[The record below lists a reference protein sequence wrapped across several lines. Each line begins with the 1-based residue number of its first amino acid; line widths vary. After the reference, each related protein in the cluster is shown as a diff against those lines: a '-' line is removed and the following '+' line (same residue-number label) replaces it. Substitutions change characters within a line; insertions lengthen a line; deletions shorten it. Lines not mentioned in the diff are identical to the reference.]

1 MKFIQIYKCQK
12 GLTLIELMIAIVV
25 GLILVAGVIQVFVA
39 NKQTYRITDAQSRL
53 QDNARFALEILT
65 RDIRSAGFSGC
76 RSIEKMNLKQIANS
90 PVPTQM
96 GENTIIRGSEADSST
111 SWSPVLELPVL
122 SEILKT
128 KVVAGTD
135 VITLQHGT
143 SCGATL
149 MENIG
154 NSGDDIKVVFPNSCN
169 ITAGN
174 TLMIADCEDAHIFR
188 ATSENISSDNKFQ
201 LIVHKET
208 NNQSNE
214 FCKTYLPSPDPNDPS
229 IPLGCNT
236 PDKKLYNYDAEVFKF
251 TAVTYF
257 IHREDDN
264 DPPALWAYDQTTANA
279 SELIE
284 GIEDLQ
290 VLYGSDDNDD
300 EIVDRYV
307 TAKVIEDAND
317 WDKVISAQISILVQ
331 TLDTNLTTSNQSVEF
346 NGTTI
351 AGTEGRLR
359 RVFSSTI
366 AIRNRVQ

>member
-96 GENTIIRGSEADSST
+96 GENTIIRGSEADSPT

-154 NSGDDIKVVFPNSCN
+154 NSSDDIKVVFPNSCN

-188 ATSENISSDNKFQ
+188 ASTGSTSEK
-201 LIVHKET
+201 IVHKQG
-208 NNQSNE
+208 NQTE
-214 FCKTYLPSPDPNDPS
+214 HFCKSYGVLPVDPTAPD
-229 IPLGCNT
+229 NT
-236 PDKKLYNYDAEVFKF
+236 ACSTGESKLYNYDAEVFKF

-279 SELIE
+279 SEIIE

-331 TLDTNLTTSNQSVEF
+331 TLDTNLTTSNQSLEF